1 MEDKTD
7 DVLLLWKVNEKYT
20 PFDQMSEKCQD
31 IAKVVMER
39 AKKNDGLFDA
49 SIMYCF
55 NNMIWFS
62 TFLDDKKNKSE
73 KLIECLSKSQLATVK
88 TNIKK
93 MSEEELAKFFK
104 EFAENSNHL
113 F

>member
-1 MEDKTD
+1 MEE
-7 DVLLLWKVNEKYT
+7 DVTSFWVVNDKYT

-31 IAKVVMER
+31 VATIVMER

-49 SIMYCF
+49 SVMYCL

-62 TFLDDKKNKSE
+62 TFLGDKKNKSE
-73 KLIECLSKSQLATVK
+73 KLIERLSKSQLTTVK

-93 MSEEELAKFFK
+93 MSEKDLAKFFK
-104 EFAENSNHL
+104 EFAESSNHL